1 VDRSRERHH
10 PGVNAT
16 NKPLMNDWVT
26 ITVENGKV
34 AAIREYIDTQALARV
49 SDD

>member
-1 VDRSRERHH
+1 
-10 PGVNAT
+10 
-16 NKPLMNDWVT
+16 MNDWVT

-34 AAIREYIDTQALARV
+34 AAIREYIDTQALARA